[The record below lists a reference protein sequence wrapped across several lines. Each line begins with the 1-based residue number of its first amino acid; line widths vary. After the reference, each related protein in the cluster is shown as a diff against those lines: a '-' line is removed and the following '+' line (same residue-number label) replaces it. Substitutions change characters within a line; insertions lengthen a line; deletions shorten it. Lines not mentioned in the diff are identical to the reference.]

1 MRKRME
7 NSVADRIYQTEKN
20 KANVLK
26 CSTIASHKG
35 VRLDRLENKFVSK
48 NVINL

>member
-1 MRKRME
+1 ME
-7 NSVADRIYQTEKN
+7 NSVADRIYQIEKN

-35 VRLDRLENKFVSK
+35 VRLDGLENKFVSK

>member
-1 MRKRME
+1 ME
-7 NSVADRIYQTEKN
+7 NSLADRIYQIENN
-20 KANVLK
+20 KANVSK

-35 VRLDRLENKFVSK
+35 LRLDRLENKFVSK